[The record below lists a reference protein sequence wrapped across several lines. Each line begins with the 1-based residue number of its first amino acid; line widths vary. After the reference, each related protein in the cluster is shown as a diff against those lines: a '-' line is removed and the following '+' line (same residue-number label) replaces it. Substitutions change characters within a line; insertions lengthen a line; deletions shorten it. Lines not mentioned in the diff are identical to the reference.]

1 MYYSILLVFSQVF
14 YSFFFYT
21 FCMYV
26 SLLDRWFVIKEMSH
40 LSQKEKKRKKIVYI
54 EKKMRKRNI
63 KFTSLFQ
70 SVRKVTHN
78 NMIVWISVPPI
89 IPDHIPCY
97 IYIYNHKIE
106 TIFSIS
112 KSNCFPINEWWILHT
127 HTHDNIK
134 HYFANS
140 ILIRFL

>member
-1 MYYSILLVFSQVF
+1 
-14 YSFFFYT
+14 
-21 FCMYV
+21 MYV

-40 LSQKEKKRKKIVYI
+40 LSPKKKRKRKKLYILKNKI
-54 EKKMRKRNI
+54 KNI

-97 IYIYNHKIE
+97 ISIYIHIPY
-106 TIFSIS
+106 IFSIS
-112 KSNCFPINEWWILHT
+112 KSNCFP
-127 HTHDNIK
+127 IK

-140 ILIRFL
+140 ILIRFLYFQAITWGMVQCTLTPKSNLKPITHPNGIPIK